1 MSNRTYRVVISKDT
15 EGGYIADIPTLKHC
29 ISHGETIEEAMQN
42 IKEALEGVLLVMEE
56 EGLPIPDDSNVL
68 EYSISVPSNLQI
80 HTTDS
85 LATA

>member
-1 MSNRTYRVVISKDT
+1 MDNRTYRVVINKDS

-29 ISHGETIEEAMQN
+29 VSYGETIEEAMQN

-56 EGLPIPDDSNVL
+56 EGMSIPDDSNML
-68 EYSISVPSNLQI
+68 EYSINVPSTLI
-80 HTTDS
+80 THSTDN

>member
-1 MSNRTYRVVISKDT
+1 MDNRTYRVVISKDS

-29 ISHGETIEEAMQN
+29 LSYGETIEEAMLN

-68 EYSISVPSNLQI
+68 EYSISIPSTLLT
-80 HTTDS
+80 HSTES
-85 LATA
+85 LVTA